1 MPDWKRYST
10 GLHRVSDKCY
20 AYMQPPGN
28 WGLNNT
34 AFLVSG
40 GETLMM
46 DTGCDIPLTDR
57 MLAAMAQ
64 AEPAANQ
71 VANVVLTHWHVD
83 HVHGI
88 NAPRLRA
95 SRIHASRIC
104 ADWMANLPPKR
115 WLEAIGSLEGDAKR
129 QMDHLIGNKFDFAGL
144 DYVPPTDIYENSTQ
158 FETGGCAVKV
168 IEGKPCHTRS
178 DSIVHIPT
186 EGVVHSGD
194 LISAGRHV
202 GLQFPFM
209 RNLLELVDLMLSWD
223 AAVYIPGHGPLLD
236 VKDLRDIKAYLQ
248 FMQEEARR
256 RYDAGMAVEAATE
269 DILRNLGP
277 YKTLR
282 GAENLFFTIQ
292 MLYCE
297 FAGDTTDHVRRD
309 YPGYLAKQWE
319 LRKSV
324 PQKFPDL
331 FTGNAG
337 EPS

>member
-1 MPDWKRYST
+1 MPDWKRFTT
-10 GLHRVSDKCY
+10 GLHRVSDRCY

-34 AFLVSG
+34 AFFVNG

-57 MLAAMAQ
+57 MLDAIAAV
-64 AEPAANQ
+64 EPAAAR
-71 VANVVLTHWHVD
+71 VGTVVLTHWHVD
-83 HVHGI
+83 HVHGVS
-88 NAPRLRA
+88 APRLRG

-129 QMDHLIGNKFDFAGL
+129 QIEHLLGNKFDFSGL
-144 DYVPPTDIYENSTQ
+144 EYIPPTDIFEGATQ
-158 FETGGCAVKV
+158 LHIGGAKV
-168 IEGKPCHTRS
+168 EVVEGKPCHTRS
-178 DSIVHIPT
+178 DSLVRIAS
-186 EGVVHSGD
+186 EGVVHVGD

-223 AAVYIPGHGPLLD
+223 AQTYIPGHGPLLD
-236 VKDLRDIKAYLQ
+236 LQDVRDIKTYLQ
-248 FMQEEARR
+248 FMQAQARR
-256 RYDAGMAVEAATE
+256 RYDAGMPVEAATE
-269 DILRNLGP
+269 DILRDLGP
-277 YKTLR
+277 YKSLR
-282 GAENLFFTIQ
+282 GAENLFFTIK

-297 FAGDTTDHVRRD
+297 FAGDTADHVRRD
-309 YPGYLAKQWE
+309 YPGYLATQWA

-324 PQKFPDL
+324 PQKFPEL
-331 FTGNAG
+331 FAQF
-337 EPS
+337 

>member
-1 MPDWKRYST
+1 MPDWERFTT
-10 GLHRVSDKCY
+10 GLHQVSGKCY

-34 AFLVSG
+34 AFLVSR

-46 DTGCDIPLTDR
+46 DTGCDIKLTER
-57 MLAAMAQ
+57 MLDTIAAV
-64 AEPAANQ
+64 EPAASK
-71 VANVVLTHWHVD
+71 VGTVVLTHWHVD

-88 NAPRLRA
+88 NAPRLRG
-95 SRIHASRIC
+95 SRIYATRIC

-129 QMDHLIGNKFDFAGL
+129 QIEHLLGDKFDFNGL
-144 DYVPPTDIYENSTQ
+144 DYIPPTDIFEGGTQ
-158 FETGGCAVKV
+158 FDLGGCQVKV
-168 IEGKPCHTRS
+168 VEGKPCHTRS
-178 DSIVHIPT
+178 DSVVHIPD

-194 LISAGRHV
+194 LVSAGRHV

-209 RNLLELVDLMLSWD
+209 KNLLDLVDLMISWD
-223 AAVYIPGHGPLLD
+223 ARVYIPGHGPLLD
-236 VKDLRDIKAYLQ
+236 AADLRDIKTYLQ
-248 FMQEEARR
+248 FMQSEARK
-256 RYDAGMAVEAATE
+256 RYDSGMAVEAATD

-277 YKTLR
+277 YKELR
-282 GAENLFFTIQ
+282 GAENLFFTIR

-297 FAGDTTDHVRRD
+297 FSGDTADHVRRD

-324 PQKFPDL
+324 PRKFPEL
-331 FTGNAG
+331 FAQF
-337 EPS
+337 